1 MLIRRYQWK
10 LIGILLQHLPKVH
23 FLYALLHQKP
33 LFCFASVYKEV
44 SWTQRSWQA
53 LNWSGFFHFL
63 RLPGSTDRGQS
74 LSLIHCRGSIISTGN
89 RDSVVFS
96 FLRALMG
103 SSLTIPSK
111 QVTACLLEAGAKIDA
126 SRDNQGML
134 SFGLGWMFLDKLPSL
149 KLT

>member
-1 MLIRRYQWK
+1 MRCCIRN
-10 LIGILLQHLPKVH
+10 LCFVLQ
-23 FLYALLHQKP
+23 
-33 LFCFASVYKEV
+33 VYIEIEAEHKEV
-44 SWTQRSWQA
+44 DKPSIEAVSF
-53 LNWSGFFHFL
+53 SFFGC
-63 RLPGSTDRGQS
+63 PGSTDRGQS

-89 RDSVVFS
+89 RDWVVFS

-134 SFGLGWMFLDKLPSL
+134 SLGLGWMFLDKLPSL